1 MVRQARHE
9 RVCDIS
15 AHPEFVEEKLNLH
28 ERRDLMMDY
37 SKRLTLLH
45 ALCLA
50 ETFDDG
56 DGAKPN
62 INLGEYKA
70 LDSAHYLASYVT
82 FQAIQ
87 TADRQPAFERSNNF
101 DMLSVYQAYA
111 LLTFAFFT
119 APLATE
125 IDSSE
130 ASKPD
135 LTAAQIIIAKTL
147 FAGLPE
153 AELMEII
160 DSGFNKFKLIG
171 EAKAEHWCEFRE
183 NLDKLTVS
191 FLIAGT
197 DDDSPHDKD
206 EVLPL
211 FGQLLSQLCEA
222 FEA

>member
-1 MVRQARHE
+1 MK
-9 RVCDIS
+9 DKS
-15 AHPEFVEEKLNLH
+15 
-28 ERRDLMMDY
+28 MDY

-50 ETFDDG
+50 ETLDDG
-56 DGAKPN
+56 DGQPSNNNFPN
-62 INLGEYKA
+62 VNLGEYKA
-70 LDSAHYLASYVT
+70 LDSAHYLASFVT
-82 FQAIQ
+82 FKAIQ
-87 TADRQPAFERSNNF
+87 AADRQPAFERSNNF

-125 IDSSE
+125 NIR
-130 ASKPD
+130 PD
-135 LTAAQIIIAKTL
+135 LTAAQIIIAKTI
-147 FAGLPE
+147 FAGLSE

-171 EAKAEHWCEFRE
+171 EAEAEHWSEFRE
-183 NLDKLTVS
+183 NLDKLTIS
-191 FLIAGT
+191 FLVAGT

-222 FEA
+222 FEV